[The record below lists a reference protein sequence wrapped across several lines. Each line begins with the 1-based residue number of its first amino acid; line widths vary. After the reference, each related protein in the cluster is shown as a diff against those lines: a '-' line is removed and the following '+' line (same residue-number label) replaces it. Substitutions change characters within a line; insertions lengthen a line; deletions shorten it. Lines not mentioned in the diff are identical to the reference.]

1 LRAVAARADRYPAGF
16 VVDDGRESIY
26 EGRGE

>member
-1 LRAVAARADRYPAGF
+1 VNTHRYITAVA
-16 VVDDGRESIY
+16 DDSRESIY